1 MTFFFMHVLLN
12 FENVNPLRRSF
23 GEFEDTDSL
32 KLGLEPTFPT
42 NQEIPSLISSANL
55 VLITPITPPLTR
67 TSNSTNNNAVNGI
80 NPRFK
85 DEAFNDVLIFENRP
99 AVSDFLTILGPS
111 GAALTV
117 WALAQGNWI

>member
-12 FENVNPLRRSF
+12 FENVNPLGRSF

-42 NQEIPSLISSANL
+42 NQEIPSLISSADL

-85 DEAFNDVLIFENRP
+85 DEAFNDVLFLKIALQFLIF
-99 AVSDFLTILGPS
+99 
-111 GAALTV
+111 
-117 WALAQGNWI
+117 